1 LGEQKNWSCLTILSC
16 LHKEQPRPRPGVYD
30 SCGASLAS
38 HIIKETEFMEHI
50 LGNAASA
57 PIDVDMNNFMAEVV
71 EGSSKQPV
79 IVQFWAPWCG
89 PCKQLGPVLEKVVA
103 AANGKVKMVRV
114 NIDDNQQIAQQLRV
128 QSVPTVYAFVDGQP
142 VDGFAGAQPESTL
155 TQFIEKISALGGAGA
170 EIATMLEAGNAAVE
184 TQDLASAMQIF
195 QQVMEADPESAEAL
209 AGLVRCLTGMK
220 DHQAAREI
228 VDQLDDEFR
237 EKPAMQAAIMAL
249 ELAERA
255 AESAGDLDV
264 AQAAVDANPND
275 LQARQDLAMAL
286 FATGDNAG
294 AMAQLLESIRIDRG
308 WNEDAA
314 RLQLLEFFKTLGA
327 ANPDVM
333 TARRQL
339 STLLFA

>member
-1 LGEQKNWSCLTILSC
+1 
-16 LHKEQPRPRPGVYD
+16 
-30 SCGASLAS
+30 
-38 HIIKETEFMEHI
+38 MEHI
-50 LGNAASA
+50 LGTTASA

-71 EGSSKQPV
+71 EGSSQQPV

-103 AANGKVKMVRV
+103 GANGKVKMVRV

-142 VDGFAGAQPESTL
+142 VDGFAGAQPESAV
-155 TQFIEKISALGGAGA
+155 TQFIEKVSSLGGAGA
-170 EIATMLEAGNAAVE
+170 DIASMLDAGNAAVE
-184 TQDLASAMQIF
+184 TQDFASAMQIF
-195 QQVMEADPESAEAL
+195 QQVMEADPDSAEAL

-228 VDQLDDEFR
+228 VDQLTDEFR
-237 EKPAMQAAIMAL
+237 EKPAMQAAIDAL

-264 AQAAVDANPND
+264 AQAAVAANPND

-294 AMAQLLESIRIDRG
+294 AMAQLLESIRIDRS

-314 RLQLLEFFKTLGA
+314 RMQLLEFFKTLGA

>member
-1 LGEQKNWSCLTILSC
+1 MEQI
-16 LHKEQPRPRPGVYD
+16 
-30 SCGASLAS
+30 LAS
-38 HIIKETEFMEHI
+38 
-50 LGNAASA
+50 AATA

-71 EGSSKQPV
+71 EGSSQIPV

-103 AANGKVKMVRV
+103 AAHGKVKMVRV

-142 VDGFAGAQPESTL
+142 VDGFSGAQPESAL
-155 TQFIEKISALGGAGA
+155 TQFVEKLSSMGGAGA
-170 EIATMLEAGNAAVE
+170 DIAGMLEAANTAVE
-184 TQDLASAMQIF
+184 TQDFAGAMQIY
-195 QQVMEADPESAEAL
+195 QQVMEADPESADAL
-209 AGLVRCLTGMK
+209 AGLVRCLTGIQ

-228 VDQLDDEFR
+228 IDQLNDEFR
-237 EKPAMQAAIMAL
+237 EKPSMQAAIAAL

-255 AESAGDLDV
+255 AESAGDLDL
-264 AQAAVDANPND
+264 AQAAVATNPED

-294 AMAQLLESIRIDRG
+294 AMAQLLESIRIDRS
-308 WNEDAA
+308 WNDEAA

-333 TARRQL
+333 AARRQL
-339 STLLFA
+339 STLLFS

>member
-1 LGEQKNWSCLTILSC
+1 MEQI
-16 LHKEQPRPRPGVYD
+16 
-30 SCGASLAS
+30 LAS
-38 HIIKETEFMEHI
+38 
-50 LGNAASA
+50 AATA

-71 EGSSKQPV
+71 EGSSQIPV

-103 AANGKVKMVRV
+103 AAHGKVKMVRV

-142 VDGFAGAQPESTL
+142 VDGFSGAQPESAL
-155 TQFIEKISALGGAGA
+155 TQFVEKLSSMGGAGA
-170 EIATMLEAGNAAVE
+170 DIAGMLEAANTAVE
-184 TQDLASAMQIF
+184 TQDFAGAMQIY
-195 QQVMEADPESAEAL
+195 QQVMEADPESADAL
-209 AGLVRCLTGMK
+209 AGLVRCLTGMQ

-228 VDQLDDEFR
+228 IDQLNDEFR
-237 EKPAMQAAIMAL
+237 EKPSMQAAIAAV

-255 AESAGDLDV
+255 AESAGDLDL
-264 AQAAVDANPND
+264 AQAAVAANPED

-294 AMAQLLESIRIDRG
+294 AMAQLLESIRVDRS
-308 WNEDAA
+308 WNDEAA

-333 TARRQL
+333 AARRQL
-339 STLLFA
+339 STLLFS

>member
-1 LGEQKNWSCLTILSC
+1 
-16 LHKEQPRPRPGVYD
+16 
-30 SCGASLAS
+30 
-38 HIIKETEFMEHI
+38 MEHI
-50 LGNAASA
+50 LGNAGSA
-57 PIDVDMNNFMAEVV
+57 AIDVDMNNFMAEVV
-71 EGSSKQPV
+71 EGSSEQPV

-103 AANGKVKMVRV
+103 AANGKVKIVRV

-142 VDGFAGAQPESTL
+142 VDGFAGAQPESAV
-155 TQFIEKISALGGAGA
+155 TQFIEKVSSLGGAGA
-170 EIATMLEAGNAAVE
+170 DIASMLDAGNAAVE
-184 TQDLASAMQIF
+184 TQDFASAMQIF
-195 QQVMEADPESAEAL
+195 QQVMEADPDSAEAL

-228 VDQLDDEFR
+228 VDQLTDEFR
-237 EKPAMQAAIMAL
+237 EKSAMQAAIDAL

-264 AQAAVDANPND
+264 AQAAVAANPND

-294 AMAQLLESIRIDRG
+294 AMAQLLESIRIDRS

-314 RLQLLEFFKTLGA
+314 RMQLLEFFKTLGA

>member
-1 LGEQKNWSCLTILSC
+1 
-16 LHKEQPRPRPGVYD
+16 
-30 SCGASLAS
+30 
-38 HIIKETEFMEHI
+38 
-50 LGNAASA
+50 
-57 PIDVDMNNFMAEVV
+57 MNNFMAEVV
-71 EGSSKQPV
+71 EGSSQIPV

-103 AANGKVKMVRV
+103 AAHGKVKMVRV

-142 VDGFAGAQPESTL
+142 VDGFSGAQPESAL
-155 TQFIEKISALGGAGA
+155 TQFVEKLSSMGGAGA
-170 EIATMLEAGNAAVE
+170 DIAGMLEAANTAVE
-184 TQDLASAMQIF
+184 TQDFAGAMQIY
-195 QQVMEADPESAEAL
+195 QQVMEADPESADAL
-209 AGLVRCLTGMK
+209 AGLVRCLTGMQ

-228 VDQLDDEFR
+228 IDQLNDEFR
-237 EKPAMQAAIMAL
+237 EKPSMQAAIAAL

-255 AESAGDLDV
+255 AESAGDLDL
-264 AQAAVDANPND
+264 AQAAVATNPED

-294 AMAQLLESIRIDRG
+294 AMAQLLESIRIDRS
-308 WNEDAA
+308 WNDEAA

-333 TARRQL
+333 AARRQL
-339 STLLFA
+339 STLLFS

>member
-1 LGEQKNWSCLTILSC
+1 
-16 LHKEQPRPRPGVYD
+16 
-30 SCGASLAS
+30 
-38 HIIKETEFMEHI
+38 MEHI
-50 LGNAASA
+50 LGTTASA

-71 EGSSKQPV
+71 EASSQQPV

-103 AANGKVKMVRV
+103 AANGKVKIVRV

-142 VDGFAGAQPESTL
+142 VDGFAGAQPESAV
-155 TQFIEKISALGGAGA
+155 TQFIEKVSSLGGAGA
-170 EIATMLEAGNAAVE
+170 DIASMLDAGNAAVE
-184 TQDLASAMQIF
+184 TQDFASAMQIF
-195 QQVMEADPESAEAL
+195 QQVMEADPDSAEAL

-228 VDQLDDEFR
+228 VDQLTDEFR
-237 EKPAMQAAIMAL
+237 EKPAMQAVIDAL

-264 AQAAVDANPND
+264 AQAAVAANPND
-275 LQARQDLAMAL
+275 LQARQNLAMAL

-294 AMAQLLESIRIDRG
+294 AMAQLLESIRIDRS

-314 RLQLLEFFKTLGA
+314 RMQLLEFFKTLGA

-339 STLLFA
+339 STLLFV

>member
-1 LGEQKNWSCLTILSC
+1 
-16 LHKEQPRPRPGVYD
+16 
-30 SCGASLAS
+30 
-38 HIIKETEFMEHI
+38 MEHI
-50 LGNAASA
+50 LGTAGSA

-170 EIATMLEAGNAAVE
+170 DIATMLEAGNAAVE
-184 TQDLASAMQIF
+184 TQDFASAMQIF

-255 AESAGDLDV
+255 AGSAGDLDV

>member
-1 LGEQKNWSCLTILSC
+1 
-16 LHKEQPRPRPGVYD
+16 
-30 SCGASLAS
+30 
-38 HIIKETEFMEHI
+38 MEHI
-50 LGNAASA
+50 LGNAGSA
-57 PIDVDMNNFMAEVV
+57 PIDVDMNNFMSEVV

-89 PCKQLGPVLEKVVA
+89 PCKQLSPVLEKVVA
-103 AANGKVKMVRV
+103 AAKGKVKMVRV

-142 VDGFAGAQPESTL
+142 VDAFAGAQPESTL
-155 TQFIEKISALGGAGA
+155 TQFIEKISSLGGAGA
-170 EIATMLEAGNAAVE
+170 DIASMLEAGNAAVE
-184 TQDLASAMQIF
+184 TQDFANAMQIF

-220 DHQAAREI
+220 DHKAAREI
-228 VDQLDDEFR
+228 VDQLDDEFGK
-237 EKPAMQAAIMAL
+237 KPAMQASIMAL

-255 AESAGDLDV
+255 AKSAGDIDV
-264 AQAAVDANPND
+264 TQAAVDANPND

-286 FATGDNAG
+286 FAIGDNAG

-308 WNEDAA
+308 WNEEAA

-327 ANPDVM
+327 SNPDVM

>member
-1 LGEQKNWSCLTILSC
+1 MEQI
-16 LHKEQPRPRPGVYD
+16 
-30 SCGASLAS
+30 LAS
-38 HIIKETEFMEHI
+38 
-50 LGNAASA
+50 AATA

-71 EGSSKQPV
+71 EGSSQIPV

-103 AANGKVKMVRV
+103 AAHGKVKMVRV

-142 VDGFAGAQPESTL
+142 VDGFSGAQPESAL
-155 TQFIEKISALGGAGA
+155 TQFVEKLSSMGGAGA
-170 EIATMLEAGNAAVE
+170 DIAGMLEAANTAVE
-184 TQDLASAMQIF
+184 TQDFAGAMQIY
-195 QQVMEADPESAEAL
+195 QQVMEADPESADAL
-209 AGLVRCLTGMK
+209 AGLVRCLTGMQ

-228 VDQLDDEFR
+228 IDQLNDEFR
-237 EKPAMQAAIMAL
+237 EKPSMQAAIAAL

-255 AESAGDLDV
+255 AESAGDLDL
-264 AQAAVDANPND
+264 AQAAVAANPED

-286 FATGDNAG
+286 FATDDNAG
-294 AMAQLLESIRIDRG
+294 AMAQLLESIRVDRS
-308 WNEDAA
+308 WNDEAA

-333 TARRQL
+333 AARRQL
-339 STLLFA
+339 STLLFS

>member
-1 LGEQKNWSCLTILSC
+1 
-16 LHKEQPRPRPGVYD
+16 
-30 SCGASLAS
+30 
-38 HIIKETEFMEHI
+38 MEHI
-50 LGNAASA
+50 LGTTASA

-71 EGSSKQPV
+71 EGSSRQPV

-142 VDGFAGAQPESTL
+142 VDGFAGAQPESAV
-155 TQFIEKISALGGAGA
+155 TQFIEKVSSLGSAGA
-170 EIATMLEAGNAAVE
+170 DIASMLDAGNAAFE
-184 TQDLASAMQIF
+184 TQDFASAMQIF
-195 QQVMEADPESAEAL
+195 QQVIEADPDSAEAL

-220 DHQAAREI
+220 DHKAAREI
-228 VDQLDDEFR
+228 VDQLTDEFR
-237 EKPAMQAAIMAL
+237 EKPAMQAAIDAL

-264 AQAAVDANPND
+264 AQAAVAANPND

-294 AMAQLLESIRIDRG
+294 AMAQLLESIRIDRS

-314 RLQLLEFFKTLGA
+314 RMQLLEFFKTLGA

>member
-1 LGEQKNWSCLTILSC
+1 
-16 LHKEQPRPRPGVYD
+16 
-30 SCGASLAS
+30 
-38 HIIKETEFMEHI
+38 MEHI
-50 LGNAASA
+50 LGTTASS

-71 EGSSKQPV
+71 EGSSQQPV

-142 VDGFAGAQPESTL
+142 VDGFTGAQPESAV
-155 TQFIEKISALGGAGA
+155 TQFIEKVSSLGGAGA
-170 EIATMLEAGNAAVE
+170 DIASMLDAGNAAVE
-184 TQDLASAMQIF
+184 TQDFASAMQIF
-195 QQVMEADPESAEAL
+195 QQVMEADPDSAEAL

-228 VDQLDDEFR
+228 VDQLTDEFR
-237 EKPAMQAAIMAL
+237 EKSAVQGAIDAL

-264 AQAAVDANPND
+264 AQAAVAANPND

-286 FATGDNAG
+286 FASGDNAG
-294 AMAQLLESIRIDRG
+294 AMAQLLESIRIDRS

-314 RLQLLEFFKTLGA
+314 RMQLLEFFKTLGA

>member
-1 LGEQKNWSCLTILSC
+1 
-16 LHKEQPRPRPGVYD
+16 
-30 SCGASLAS
+30 
-38 HIIKETEFMEHI
+38 MEHI
-50 LGNAASA
+50 LGTAGSA

-71 EGSSKQPV
+71 EGSSQQPV

-142 VDGFAGAQPESTL
+142 VDGFAGAQPESAV
-155 TQFIEKISALGGAGA
+155 TQFIEKVSSLGGAGA
-170 EIATMLEAGNAAVE
+170 DIASMLDAGNAAVE
-184 TQDLASAMQIF
+184 TQDFASAMQIF
-195 QQVMEADPESAEAL
+195 QQVMEADPDSAEAL

-228 VDQLDDEFR
+228 VDQLTDEFR
-237 EKPAMQAAIMAL
+237 EKPAMQAVIDAL

-264 AQAAVDANPND
+264 AQAAVAANPND
-275 LQARQDLAMAL
+275 LQARQNLAMAL

-294 AMAQLLESIRIDRG
+294 AMAQLLESIRIDRS

-314 RLQLLEFFKTLGA
+314 RMQLLEFFKTLGA

>member
-1 LGEQKNWSCLTILSC
+1 
-16 LHKEQPRPRPGVYD
+16 
-30 SCGASLAS
+30 
-38 HIIKETEFMEHI
+38 MEHI
-50 LGNAASA
+50 LGTTASA
-57 PIDVDMNNFMAEVV
+57 PINVDMNNFMAEVV
-71 EGSSKQPV
+71 EGSSRQPV
-79 IVQFWAPWCG
+79 TVQFWAPWCG

-142 VDGFAGAQPESTL
+142 VDGFAGAQPESAV
-155 TQFIEKISALGGAGA
+155 TQFIEKVSSLGGAGA
-170 EIATMLEAGNAAVE
+170 DIASMLDAGNAAIE
-184 TQDLASAMQIF
+184 TQDFASAMQIF
-195 QQVMEADPESAEAL
+195 QQAMEADPDSAEAL
-209 AGLVRCLTGMK
+209 AGLVRCLNGMK

-228 VDQLDDEFR
+228 VDQLTDEFR
-237 EKPAMQAAIMAL
+237 EKPAMQAAIEAL

-255 AESAGDLDV
+255 AESAGDLDA
-264 AQAAVDANPND
+264 AQAAVAADPND

-286 FATGDNAG
+286 FAAGDNAG
-294 AMAQLLESIRIDRG
+294 AMAQLLESIRIDRS

-314 RLQLLEFFKTLGA
+314 RMQLLEFFKTLGA

>member
-1 LGEQKNWSCLTILSC
+1 
-16 LHKEQPRPRPGVYD
+16 
-30 SCGASLAS
+30 
-38 HIIKETEFMEHI
+38 MEHI
-50 LGNAASA
+50 LVTTASA

-71 EGSSKQPV
+71 EGSSQQPV

-103 AANGKVKMVRV
+103 AANGKVKIVRV

-142 VDGFAGAQPESTL
+142 VDGFAGAQPESAV
-155 TQFIEKISALGGAGA
+155 TQFIEKVSSLGGAGA
-170 EIATMLEAGNAAVE
+170 DIASMLDAGNAAVE
-184 TQDLASAMQIF
+184 TQDFASAMQIF
-195 QQVMEADPESAEAL
+195 QQVMEADPDSAEAL

-228 VDQLDDEFR
+228 VDQLTDEFR
-237 EKPAMQAAIMAL
+237 EKSAMQAAIDAL

-264 AQAAVDANPND
+264 AQAAVAANPND

-286 FATGDNAG
+286 FAIGDNAG
-294 AMAQLLESIRIDRG
+294 AMAQLLESIRIDRS

-314 RLQLLEFFKTLGA
+314 RMQLLEFFKTLGA

>member
-1 LGEQKNWSCLTILSC
+1 MEQI
-16 LHKEQPRPRPGVYD
+16 
-30 SCGASLAS
+30 LAS
-38 HIIKETEFMEHI
+38 
-50 LGNAASA
+50 AATA

-71 EGSSKQPV
+71 EGSSQIPV

-103 AANGKVKMVRV
+103 AAHGKVKMVRV

-142 VDGFAGAQPESTL
+142 VDGFSGAQPESAL
-155 TQFIEKISALGGAGA
+155 TQFVEKLSSMGGAGA
-170 EIATMLEAGNAAVE
+170 DIAGMLEAANTAVE
-184 TQDLASAMQIF
+184 TQDFAGAMQIY
-195 QQVMEADPESAEAL
+195 QQVMEADPESADAL
-209 AGLVRCLTGMK
+209 AGLVRCLTGMQ

-228 VDQLDDEFR
+228 IDQLNDEFR
-237 EKPAMQAAIMAL
+237 EKPSMQAAIAAL

-255 AESAGDLDV
+255 AESAGDLDL
-264 AQAAVDANPND
+264 AQAAVATNPED

-294 AMAQLLESIRIDRG
+294 AMAQLLESIRVDRS
-308 WNEDAA
+308 WNDEAA

-333 TARRQL
+333 AARRQL
-339 STLLFA
+339 STLLFS

>member
-1 LGEQKNWSCLTILSC
+1 
-16 LHKEQPRPRPGVYD
+16 
-30 SCGASLAS
+30 
-38 HIIKETEFMEHI
+38 MEHI

-57 PIDVDMNNFMAEVV
+57 PIDVDMNNFMAEVI

-79 IVQFWAPWCG
+79 VVQFWAPWCG

-128 QSVPTVYAFVDGQP
+128 QSVPTVYAFVDGKP
-142 VDGFAGAQPESTL
+142 VDGFSGAQPESTL

-170 EIATMLEAGNAAVE
+170 DIATMLEAGNAAVE
-184 TQDLASAMQIF
+184 TQDFASAMQIF

-249 ELAERA
+249 ELAERV
-255 AESAGDLDV
+255 AESAGDLDL

-286 FATGDNAG
+286 FAKGDNAG

>member
-1 LGEQKNWSCLTILSC
+1 
-16 LHKEQPRPRPGVYD
+16 
-30 SCGASLAS
+30 
-38 HIIKETEFMEHI
+38 MEHI
-50 LGNAASA
+50 LGTAASA

-155 TQFIEKISALGGAGA
+155 TQFIEKVSALGGAGA
-170 EIATMLEAGNAAVE
+170 DIASMLEAGNAAVE
-184 TQDLASAMQIF
+184 TQDFASAMQMF

-228 VDQLDDEFR
+228 VDQLNDEFL
-237 EKPAMQAAIMAL
+237 EKPAMQAAILAL

-255 AESAGDLDV
+255 AESAGNLDV

-327 ANPDVM
+327 ANPDVIA
-333 TARRQL
+333 ARRQL

>member
-1 LGEQKNWSCLTILSC
+1 MEQI
-16 LHKEQPRPRPGVYD
+16 
-30 SCGASLAS
+30 LAS
-38 HIIKETEFMEHI
+38 
-50 LGNAASA
+50 AATA

-71 EGSSKQPV
+71 EGSSQIPV

-103 AANGKVKMVRV
+103 AAHGKVKMVRV

-142 VDGFAGAQPESTL
+142 VDGFSGAQPESAL
-155 TQFIEKISALGGAGA
+155 TQFVEKLSSMGGAGA
-170 EIATMLEAGNAAVE
+170 DIAGMLEAANTAVE
-184 TQDLASAMQIF
+184 TQDFAGAMQIY
-195 QQVMEADPESAEAL
+195 QQVMEADPESADAL
-209 AGLVRCLTGMK
+209 AGLVRCLTGIQ

-228 VDQLDDEFR
+228 IDQLNDEFR
-237 EKPAMQAAIMAL
+237 EKPSMQAAIAAL

-255 AESAGDLDV
+255 AESAGDLDL
-264 AQAAVDANPND
+264 AQAAVATNPED

-294 AMAQLLESIRIDRG
+294 AMAQLLESIRVDRS
-308 WNEDAA
+308 WNDEAA

-333 TARRQL
+333 AARRQL
-339 STLLFA
+339 STLLFS

>member
-1 LGEQKNWSCLTILSC
+1 
-16 LHKEQPRPRPGVYD
+16 
-30 SCGASLAS
+30 
-38 HIIKETEFMEHI
+38 MEHI
-50 LGNAASA
+50 LGTTASA

-71 EGSSKQPV
+71 EGSSQQPV

-142 VDGFAGAQPESTL
+142 VDGFAGAQPESVV
-155 TQFIEKISALGGAGA
+155 TQFIEKVSSLGGASA
-170 EIATMLEAGNAAVE
+170 DIASMLDAGNAAVE
-184 TQDLASAMQIF
+184 TQDFASAMQIF
-195 QQVMEADPESAEAL
+195 QQVMEADPDSAEAL

-228 VDQLDDEFR
+228 VDQLTDEFR
-237 EKPAMQAAIMAL
+237 EKPAMQAAIDAL

-264 AQAAVDANPND
+264 AQAAVAANPND

-294 AMAQLLESIRIDRG
+294 AMAQLLESIRIDRS

-314 RLQLLEFFKTLGA
+314 RMQLLEFFKTLGA

>member
-1 LGEQKNWSCLTILSC
+1 
-16 LHKEQPRPRPGVYD
+16 
-30 SCGASLAS
+30 
-38 HIIKETEFMEHI
+38 MEHI
-50 LGNAASA
+50 LGTTASA

-71 EGSSKQPV
+71 EGSSQQPV

-142 VDGFAGAQPESTL
+142 VDGFSGAQPESAV
-155 TQFIEKISALGGAGA
+155 TQFIEKVSSLGGAGA
-170 EIATMLEAGNAAVE
+170 DIASMLDAGNAAVE
-184 TQDLASAMQIF
+184 TQDFASAMQIF
-195 QQVMEADPESAEAL
+195 QQVMEADPDSAEAL

-228 VDQLDDEFR
+228 VDQLTDEFR
-237 EKPAMQAAIMAL
+237 EKPAMQAAIDAL

-264 AQAAVDANPND
+264 AQAAVAANPND

-294 AMAQLLESIRIDRG
+294 AMAQLLESIRIDRS

-314 RLQLLEFFKTLGA
+314 RMQLLEFFKTLGA

>member
-1 LGEQKNWSCLTILSC
+1 MEQI
-16 LHKEQPRPRPGVYD
+16 
-30 SCGASLAS
+30 LAS
-38 HIIKETEFMEHI
+38 AVT
-50 LGNAASA
+50 A

-71 EGSSKQPV
+71 EGSSQLPV

-103 AANGKVKMVRV
+103 AAHGKVKMVRV

-142 VDGFAGAQPESTL
+142 VDGFSGAQPESAL
-155 TQFIEKISALGGAGA
+155 TQFVEKLSSMGGAGA
-170 EIATMLEAGNAAVE
+170 DIAGMLEAANTAVE
-184 TQDLASAMQIF
+184 TQDFAGAMQIY
-195 QQVMEADPESAEAL
+195 QQVMEADPESADAL
-209 AGLVRCLTGMK
+209 AGLVRCLTGMQ

-228 VDQLDDEFR
+228 IDQLNDEFW
-237 EKPAMQAAIMAL
+237 EKPSMQAAIAAL

-255 AESAGDLDV
+255 AESAGDLDL
-264 AQAAVDANPND
+264 AQAAVAANPED

-294 AMAQLLESIRIDRG
+294 AMAQLLESIRVDRS
-308 WNEDAA
+308 WNDEAA

-333 TARRQL
+333 AARRQL
-339 STLLFA
+339 STLLFS

>member
-1 LGEQKNWSCLTILSC
+1 
-16 LHKEQPRPRPGVYD
+16 
-30 SCGASLAS
+30 
-38 HIIKETEFMEHI
+38 MEHI
-50 LGNAASA
+50 LSNASSA

-103 AANGKVKMVRV
+103 AAKDKVKMVRV

-142 VDGFAGAQPESTL
+142 VDGFAGAQPESTV
-155 TQFIEKISALGGAGA
+155 TQFIEKITALGGAGA
-170 EIATMLEAGNAAVE
+170 DVAIMLEAGSTAVE
-184 TQDLASAMQIF
+184 TQDFAGAMQIF
-195 QQVMEADPESAEAL
+195 EQVMEADPQSAEAL
-209 AGLVRCLTGMK
+209 AGLVRCFTGMK
-220 DHQAAREI
+220 DRHAAREI

-237 EKPAMQAAIMAL
+237 EKPEMQAAIMAL

-255 AESAGDLDV
+255 AESAGDLDL
-264 AQAAVDANPND
+264 ARAAVDANPND

-286 FATGDNAG
+286 FASGENAG
-294 AMAQLLESIRIDRG
+294 AMDQLLESIRIDRG

-314 RLQLLEFFKTLGA
+314 REQLLEFFKTLGA

>member
-1 LGEQKNWSCLTILSC
+1 MEQI
-16 LHKEQPRPRPGVYD
+16 
-30 SCGASLAS
+30 LAS
-38 HIIKETEFMEHI
+38 
-50 LGNAASA
+50 AATA

-71 EGSSKQPV
+71 EGSSQIPV

-103 AANGKVKMVRV
+103 AAHGKVKMVRV

-142 VDGFAGAQPESTL
+142 VDGFSGAQPVSAL
-155 TQFIEKISALGGAGA
+155 TQFVEKLSSMGGAGA
-170 EIATMLEAGNAAVE
+170 DIAGMLEAANTAVE
-184 TQDLASAMQIF
+184 TQDFAGAMQIY
-195 QQVMEADPESAEAL
+195 QQVMEVDPESADSL
-209 AGLVRCLTGMK
+209 AGLVRCLPGMQ

-228 VDQLDDEFR
+228 IDQLNDEFR
-237 EKPAMQAAIMAL
+237 EKPSMQAAIAAL

-255 AESAGDLDV
+255 AESAGDLDL
-264 AQAAVDANPND
+264 AQAAVAANPED

-294 AMAQLLESIRIDRG
+294 AMAQLLESIRIDRS
-308 WNEDAA
+308 WKDEAA

-333 TARRQL
+333 AARRQL
-339 STLLFA
+339 STLLFS

>member
-1 LGEQKNWSCLTILSC
+1 
-16 LHKEQPRPRPGVYD
+16 
-30 SCGASLAS
+30 
-38 HIIKETEFMEHI
+38 MEHI
-50 LGNAASA
+50 IGTAANA
-57 PIDVDMNNFMAEVV
+57 PTDVDMKNFMAEVV
-71 EGSSKQPV
+71 EGSSQQPV

-114 NIDDNQQIAQQLRV
+114 NIDENQQIAQQLRV

-142 VDGFAGAQPESTL
+142 VDGFTGAQPESVVS
-155 TQFIEKISALGGAGA
+155 QFIEKVSSLGGAVA
-170 EIATMLEAGNAAVE
+170 DIASMLDAGNAAVE
-184 TQDLASAMQIF
+184 TQDFASAMQIF
-195 QQVMEADPESAEAL
+195 QQVMEADPDSAEAL

-228 VDQLDDEFR
+228 IDQLTDEFL
-237 EKPAMQAAIMAL
+237 EKPAMQAAIDAL

-255 AESAGDLDV
+255 ADSAGDLDV
-264 AQAAVDANPND
+264 AQVAVAANPDD

-327 ANPDVM
+327 ANPDVI
-333 TARRQL
+333 TARRRL

>member
-1 LGEQKNWSCLTILSC
+1 
-16 LHKEQPRPRPGVYD
+16 
-30 SCGASLAS
+30 
-38 HIIKETEFMEHI
+38 MEHI
-50 LGNAASA
+50 LGTAASA

-71 EGSSKQPV
+71 EGSSQQPV

-142 VDGFAGAQPESTL
+142 VDGFAGAQPESAV
-155 TQFIEKISALGGAGA
+155 TQFIEKVSSLGGAGA
-170 EIATMLEAGNAAVE
+170 DIASMLDAGNAAVE
-184 TQDLASAMQIF
+184 TQDFASAMQIF
-195 QQVMEADPESAEAL
+195 QQVMEADPDSAEAL

-228 VDQLDDEFR
+228 VDQLTDEFR
-237 EKPAMQAAIMAL
+237 EKPAMQAAIDAL
-249 ELAERA
+249 ELAYRA

-264 AQAAVDANPND
+264 AQAAVATNPND

-294 AMAQLLESIRIDRG
+294 AMAQLLESIRIDRS

-314 RLQLLEFFKTLGA
+314 RMQLLEFFKTLGA

-333 TARRQL
+333 SARRQL

>member
-1 LGEQKNWSCLTILSC
+1 MEQ
-16 LHKEQPRPRPGVYD
+16 
-30 SCGASLAS
+30 
-38 HIIKETEFMEHI
+38 I

-71 EGSSKQPV
+71 EGSSKLPV

-89 PCKQLGPVLEKVVA
+89 PCKQLGPTLEKVVA

-142 VDGFAGAQPESTL
+142 VDGFSGAQPESTL

-170 EIATMLEAGNAAVE
+170 DIASMLEAGNTAIE
-184 TQDLASAMQIF
+184 TQDYTSAMKIF
-195 QQVMEADPESAEAL
+195 QQVMEAEPESAEAL
-209 AGLVRCLTGMK
+209 AGLVRCLTGIK
-220 DHQAAREI
+220 DHQAARDI
-228 VDQLDDEFR
+228 VDKLDDEFR

-255 AESAGDLDV
+255 AVSVGDLGLS
-264 AQAAVDANPND
+264 QAAVDANPSN

-314 RLQLLEFFKTLGA
+314 RLQLLELFKTLGS

>member
-1 LGEQKNWSCLTILSC
+1 
-16 LHKEQPRPRPGVYD
+16 
-30 SCGASLAS
+30 
-38 HIIKETEFMEHI
+38 MEHI
-50 LGNAASA
+50 LGTTASA
-57 PIDVDMNNFMAEVV
+57 PIDIDMNNFMAEVV
-71 EGSSKQPV
+71 EGSSQQPV

-142 VDGFAGAQPESTL
+142 VDGFAGAQPESAV
-155 TQFIEKISALGGAGA
+155 TQFIEKVSSLGGAGA
-170 EIATMLEAGNAAVE
+170 DIASMLDAGNAAVE
-184 TQDLASAMQIF
+184 TQDFASAMQIF
-195 QQVMEADPESAEAL
+195 QQVMEADPDSAEAL

-228 VDQLDDEFR
+228 VDQLTDEFR
-237 EKPAMQAAIMAL
+237 EKPAMQAAIDAL

-264 AQAAVDANPND
+264 AQAAVAANPND
-275 LQARQDLAMAL
+275 LQARQNLAMAL

-294 AMAQLLESIRIDRG
+294 AMAQLLESIRIDRS

-314 RLQLLEFFKTLGA
+314 RMQLLEFFKTLGA